1 MFRYFLASIPPS
13 KGQGGGWSGM
23 WVARAARGK
32 ARGAGSHAKVVKM
45 GIHVPKELHR
55 RFRARPVLEGRLM
68 QDTIR
73 EWVDEEVASHR
84 TRPPAS
90 GGLRFVQGGDR
101 STLAALAVRLDQHKI
116 RRLKSKSH
124 VERRNIAQSPPQR
137 T

>member
-1 MFRYFLASIPPS
+1 
-13 KGQGGGWSGM
+13 M

-55 RFRARPVLEGRLM
+55 RFRARLVLEGRLM

-90 GGLRFVQGGDR
+90 GGLRFFKGVDR
-101 STLAALAVRLDQHKI
+101 STLAALAVPVDQEKI
-116 RRLKSKSH
+116 RRLKSKLLL
-124 VERRNIAQSPPQR
+124 EGRNISQWGTERMEQFLKERA
-137 T
+137 